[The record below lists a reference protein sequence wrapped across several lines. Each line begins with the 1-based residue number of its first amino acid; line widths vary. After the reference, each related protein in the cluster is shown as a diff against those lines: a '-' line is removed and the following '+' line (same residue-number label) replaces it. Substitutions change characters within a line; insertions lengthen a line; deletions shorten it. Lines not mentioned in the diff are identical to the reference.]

1 MRTFLVIIFISL
13 TSLAETAPLR
23 ITITEGVIEPLPY
36 AAPEFIG
43 ETGASNELA
52 IKITELV
59 KSNLLGTG
67 LFREVPKSSYISGID
82 NFSSPVQYSDWK
94 AINVQALLTGSVLVT
109 GEKLSVKFRLF
120 DVFSN
125 NELGKGLQFN
135 STRQGWRR
143 IAHKVADE
151 VYSRINF
158 ISNLMRYTSPTL
170 FRRIELQAFPKL
182 VI

>member
-43 ETGASNELA
+43 ETGASYELA
-52 IKITELV
+52 IKITDLV
-59 KSNLLGTG
+59 KSNLSGTG

-125 NELGKGLQFN
+125 NELGKGLQFL
-135 STRQGWRR
+135 SLIHISEPTRR
-143 IAHKVADE
+143 
-151 VYSRINF
+151 S
-158 ISNLMRYTSPTL
+158 
-170 FRRIELQAFPKL
+170 
-182 VI
+182 

>member
-36 AAPEFIG
+36 AAPEFIC
-43 ETGASNELA
+43 ETLASNELA

-59 KSNLLGTG
+59 KSNLSGTG

-151 VYSRINF
+151 F
-158 ISNLMRYTSPTL
+158 
-170 FRRIELQAFPKL
+170 
-182 VI
+182 